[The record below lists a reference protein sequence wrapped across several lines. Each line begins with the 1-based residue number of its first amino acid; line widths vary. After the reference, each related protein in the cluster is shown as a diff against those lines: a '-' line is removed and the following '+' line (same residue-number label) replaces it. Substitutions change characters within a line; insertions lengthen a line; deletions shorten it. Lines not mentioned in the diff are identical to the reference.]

1 LGEPRLDKK
10 RMKQIVNEY
19 SNLYTCAVSDA
30 IDELGLEAGFL
41 DAGIRPVWTGAR
53 MVGFAGT
60 MKMVVSDA
68 PLDREILA
76 KMTKF
81 IDQVPKQFPIA
92 CIDMSGQMIAAGL
105 GQSTSRIL
113 QGLGFRG
120 GLVEGPVR
128 DIAQVTALQFPIFAR
143 GIICSSIRG
152 RIIVDMDAMT
162 KPVNCGGRIIHS
174 GDLIFGDINGVV
186 VVREAHIEKVLEKAK
201 EIISTDK
208 WWFDQLEKGRN
219 PADIEKEKPLP

>member
-1 LGEPRLDKK
+1 MNKK
-10 RMKQIVNEY
+10 RMKQVVNEY

-30 IDELGLEAGFL
+30 IDELGLEPGFL
-41 DAGIRPVWTGAR
+41 DAGVRPVWSGAR
-53 MVGFAGT
+53 IVGFAGT
-60 MKMVVSDA
+60 MKMVLSDE
-68 PLDREILA
+68 PLDRDILA

-81 IDQVPKQFPIA
+81 IDQVPKFPIA

-152 RIIVDMDAMT
+152 RMVVDLEAIT
-162 KPVNCGGRIIHS
+162 KPIKCGGRSINS
-174 GDLIFGDINGVV
+174 EDLIFGDINGVV
-186 VVREAHIEKVLEKAK
+186 VVRKENIEEVLEKAK